1 VNADVTVTTDG
12 DQTPIAPGQVLSDT
26 GLTKD
31 RGARRTVPFRSDA
44 PINQFFSIQ
53 SGHYDIRRSVW
64 HAPAQGDRPA
74 HDVDLA
80 VYYAAGHEFNV
91 DRMLAAMGESLAL
104 FSKEFTPYQ
113 FNQARIIEFPAYASF
128 AQSFAN
134 TIPFSEAIGF
144 IQRPKPTGIDVATY
158 VTAHEIGH
166 QWWGH
171 QLVPSD
177 QQGASMLVET
187 FAQYSALL
195 VMEQHYGKD
204 QVRRFLKYELDRY
217 LRSRG
222 GAVLEELPLNRVE
235 DQDYIYYRKG
245 SVAMYWAKEALG
257 EDVVNRAMRKLLA
270 QSAFKGAPYA
280 NTTDFLKLL
289 RAEAGPENE
298 QVISDLFEKITVLDL
313 KAGNAVATRLPNG
326 KYSVKFDVEA
336 HKFYA
341 DGAGKETEAPMNES
355 VEVGVFS
362 AKPGDAGFGAANVLL
377 LRKVP
382 LHGPPMPVTVEV
394 DSRPTWVGI
403 DPYNKR
409 IDRNSDDN
417 LTQVDAPR

>member
-1 VNADVTVTTDG
+1 
-12 DQTPIAPGQVLSDT
+12 
-26 GLTKD
+26 
-31 RGARRTVPFRSDA
+31 
-44 PINQFFSIQ
+44 
-53 SGHYDIRRSVW
+53 VW
-64 HAPAQGDRPA
+64 HAPAQGDQPA

-80 VYYAAGHEFNV
+80 VYYAPGHEFNV
-91 DRMLAAMGESLAL
+91 DRMLAAMAESLTL
-104 FSKEFTPYQ
+104 FSKEFAPYQ
-113 FNQARIIEFPAYASF
+113 FRQARIVEFPAYAAF
-128 AQSFAN
+128 AQSYAN
-134 TIPFSEAIGF
+134 TIPFSESIGF
-144 IQRPKPTGIDVATY
+144 VQHWSNPTKIDVATY

-171 QLVPSD
+171 QLVPAD

-222 GAVLEELPLNRVE
+222 GAVLEELPLARVE

-270 QSAFKGAPYA
+270 QYAFKGAPFA

-289 RAEAGPENE
+289 RAEAGPANE
-298 QVISDLFEKITVLDL
+298 QVISDLFEKITLLDL
-313 KAGNAVATRLPNG
+313 KASNATATMLPNG
-326 KYSVKFDVEA
+326 KVEVKFDVEA
-336 HKFYA
+336 HKYYA
-341 DGAGKETEAPMNES
+341 DGSGKETEAPMNEP

-362 AKPGDAGFGAANVLL
+362 ARPGDKGFDASKVLL
-377 LRKVP
+377 LHTVP
-382 LHGPPMPVTVEV
+382 VHGPPMPVTVVV
-394 DSRPTWVGI
+394 DGRPAWVGV

-417 LTQVDAPR
+417 LTQVDMPR